1 LDCQGPAR
9 DHSFPSTTFVYQE
22 NSMNLHHPELQSF
35 AGTDAVSGCWKLG
48 DGRALTLR
56 PTRSGVLRITHGLV
70 WITFDHAQRDDGVRG
85 GDHFLGAGDS
95 LQLLSGQALVMESWN
110 AAQNTA
116 AYFSW
121 DPLPATAGLAIAERR
136 AVALVRSPQWRT
148 GVLQP
153 LRDLR
158 LAAGLAAI
166 ASGRLLAGLAGALTA
181 TLFALAPRFAIDLV
195 AGRARTALA
204 ARAFKAHS
212 SESRA
217 HCAIS

>member
-1 LDCQGPAR
+1 MNVQR
-9 DHSFPSTTFVYQE
+9 QE
-22 NSMNLHHPELQSF
+22 MPLF

-56 PTRSGVLRITHGLV
+56 PNRPGVLRITHGRV

-85 GDHFLGAGDS
+85 GDHFLRAGDS
-95 LQLLSGQALVMESWN
+95 LQLLPGQALVMESWN
-110 AAQNTA
+110 VAKNAA

-121 DPLPATAGLAIAERR
+121 DPSPVTLGLAIVERR
-136 AVALVRSPQWRT
+136 ALAFARNPQWHT

-158 LAAGLAAI
+158 MAGGLAAT
-166 ASGRLLAGLAGALTA
+166 ASGRLLAGLAGVLTA
-181 TLFALAPRFAIDLV
+181 SLLALAPRFAIDFV
-195 AGRARTALA
+195 AGRARPTLA
-204 ARAFKAHS
+204 ARTFKAHS

-217 HCAIS
+217 HCAIN

>member
-1 LDCQGPAR
+1 
-9 DHSFPSTTFVYQE
+9 
-22 NSMNLHHPELQSF
+22 MNHLHHHELQSV
-35 AGTDAVSGCWKLG
+35 AGTEKVSGCWKLG
-48 DGRALTLR
+48 DSRALTLR
-56 PTRSGVLRITHGLV
+56 PSQPGVLRIAHGRV
-70 WITFDHAQRDDGVRG
+70 WITFDHARGDDAVRG

-95 LQLLSGQALVMESWN
+95 LQLLPGQALVMESWN
-110 AAQNTA
+110 ASQGAA

-121 DPLPATAGLAIAERR
+121 DPLPASAGLALTARR
-136 AVALVRSPQWRT
+136 TTALARNPQWRA

-158 LAAGLAAI
+158 LAAGLAAT
-166 ASGRLLAGLAGALTA
+166 ASGRLLGGLAGALTA
-181 TLFALAPRFAIDLV
+181 TLLAVVPRFAIDLV

>member
-1 LDCQGPAR
+1 
-9 DHSFPSTTFVYQE
+9 
-22 NSMNLHHPELQSF
+22 MNHLHQELQPF

-56 PTRSGVLRITHGLV
+56 PTRPGVLRIAHGRV
-70 WITFDHAQRDDGVRG
+70 WITFDQAQRDDGVRG

-95 LQLLSGQALVMESWN
+95 LQLLPGQALVMESWD

-116 AYFSW
+116 AYFGW
-121 DPLPATAGLAIAERR
+121 DPLPATAGLAIAEQR
-136 AVALVRSPQWRT
+136 AGALARSPQWRT

-158 LAAGLAAI
+158 LAAGLAAT
-166 ASGRLLAGLAGALTA
+166 ASARLLAGLAGLAGALTA
-181 TLFALAPRFAIDLV
+181 TLLAVAPRFAIDLI
-195 AGRARTALA
+195 AGRARAALA

>member
-1 LDCQGPAR
+1 
-9 DHSFPSTTFVYQE
+9 
-22 NSMNLHHPELQSF
+22 MNHLHQKLQPF

-56 PTRSGVLRITHGLV
+56 PTRPGVLRIAHGQV
-70 WITFDHAQRDDGVRG
+70 WITFDQAQRDDGVRG

-95 LQLLSGQALVMESWN
+95 LQLLPGQALVMESWD

-136 AVALVRSPQWRT
+136 ATALARSPQWRA
-148 GVLQP
+148 GVLQL

-158 LAAGLAAI
+158 LAAGLAAT
-166 ASGRLLAGLAGALTA
+166 ASGRLLAGLACALTA
-181 TLFALAPRFAIDLV
+181 TLLAVVPRFAIDLA

-204 ARAFKAHS
+204 ARAFKADS

>member
-1 LDCQGPAR
+1 
-9 DHSFPSTTFVYQE
+9 
-22 NSMNLHHPELQSF
+22 MNLHHHELQPL

-56 PTRSGVLRITHGLV
+56 PTRPGVLRIAHGRV
-70 WITFDHAQRDDGVRG
+70 WITLDQAQRDDGVRG
-85 GDHFLGAGDS
+85 GDHVLGAGDS
-95 LQLLSGQALVMESWN
+95 LQLLPGQALVMESWN
-110 AAQNTA
+110 AAQNSA

-136 AVALVRSPQWRT
+136 ARVLARHPPWRA

-158 LAAGLAAI
+158 LAAGLA
-166 ASGRLLAGLAGALTA
+166 GALTA
-181 TLFALAPRFAIDLV
+181 TLLALVPRFAIEL
-195 AGRARTALA
+195 ATGRARTALA

-212 SESRA
+212 SERRA
-217 HCAIS
+217 HGAISCGDSIASSGAL

>member
-1 LDCQGPAR
+1 
-9 DHSFPSTTFVYQE
+9 
-22 NSMNLHHPELQSF
+22 MNHLHQKLQPL

-48 DGRALTLR
+48 DGRAVTLR
-56 PTRSGVLRITHGLV
+56 PTRPGVLRIAHGRV
-70 WITFDHAQRDDGVRG
+70 WITLDQAQRDNGVRG
-85 GDHFLGAGDS
+85 GDHVLGAGDS
-95 LQLLSGQALVMESWN
+95 LQLLPGQALVMESWN

-121 DPLPATAGLAIAERR
+121 DPLPAMAGLAIAERR
-136 AVALVRSPQWRT
+136 ARALARNPQWRA

-158 LAAGLAAI
+158 LAAGLAAT
-166 ASGRLLAGLAGALTA
+166 ASGRLLAGLAGALTV
-181 TLFALAPRFAIDLV
+181 ALLVVVPRLVIDLV

-212 SESRA
+212 SERRA
-217 HCAIS
+217 HGAISCGDSIASSGAL